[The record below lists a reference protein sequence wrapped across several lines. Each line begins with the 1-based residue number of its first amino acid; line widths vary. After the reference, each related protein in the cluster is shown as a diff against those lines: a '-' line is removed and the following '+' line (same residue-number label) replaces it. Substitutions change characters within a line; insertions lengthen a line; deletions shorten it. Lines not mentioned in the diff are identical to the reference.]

1 MKTLARIPL
10 AVIIASILC
19 VSPIPAWA
27 DSPELLEGIDLY
39 KQEAY
44 GAAEAAFIVA
54 RQKEPENSTAAFFLG
69 MTYKQVADYPKAA
82 EQFED
87 AVTLTPRIKEALIE
101 LIDVLTR
108 IGTPESLARAEK
120 WIAVAE
126 KEAIYPAK
134 TAFLKGMVLGKQG
147 KNDEAIA
154 AFEQSK
160 SLDPSVAQSA
170 DFQIAMSH
178 LRAKRLD
185 QARQQLDSAVLL
197 DPNSDLASFAR
208 QYQDSVSQRLEDVW
222 RFTVSAS
229 GLYDTNLLLRWND
242 VQSAP
247 PWPGGE
253 EETPGVNT
261 NVRVDYRPVLKGNW
275 LFNAQFAFDGTWY
288 QNNSTTNDTLS
299 AGIYAVPGY
308 NYGRYSVNLAANYN
322 YASKKR
328 PYYQDASEFF
338 SIGPLFRFVLSSDQ
352 LLEFFAGY
360 DKKEFELAPIDPRGD
375 RDSDTFRTYV
385 SWFFSNVAGAFVN
398 LRLAYLDENANGE
411 WWSNI
416 GTQLLANV
424 TIPATDK
431 FRIQLSGQ
439 GFWKNFDTEV
449 PDPRVIGGS
458 SVTLST
464 KRRDDQFQG
473 ILGFNYELWI
483 TDLLL
488 IGQYT
493 YTRNESNVA
502 IYDYDRQIISAGL
515 EYRF

>member
-1 MKTLARIPL
+1 MKAHPVIPL
-10 AVIIASILC
+10 AVVVLSVLIFNPMLA
-19 VSPIPAWA
+19 VA

-44 GAAEAAFIVA
+44 GAAEAAFIKA
-54 RQKEPENSTAAFFLG
+54 RQVEPENSTAAFFLG
-69 MTYKQVADYPKAA
+69 LTYKQRADFPKAA
-82 EQFED
+82 EQFEA

-108 IGTPESLARAEK
+108 IGTPESLAQAEK

-126 KEAIYPAK
+126 KEGVFPAK
-134 TAFLKGMVLGKQG
+134 TAFLKGMLLGKQG

-154 AFEQSK
+154 SFEKSK
-160 SLDPSVAQSA
+160 NLDPNVSQSA
-170 DFQIAMSH
+170 EFQIAMSH

-185 QARQQLDSAVLL
+185 EARQQLDSAVLL

-208 QYQDSVSQRLEDVW
+208 QYQDSVSQRLADVW

-229 GLYDTNLLLRWND
+229 GLYDSNLLLRWND

-253 EETPGVNT
+253 EETPGVNA
-261 NVRVDYRPVLKGNW
+261 NFRVDYRPVLKGNW
-275 LFNAQFAFDGTWY
+275 LFNAQFAFDGNWY
-288 QNNSTTNDTLS
+288 QNSSTDNDTLS

-308 NYGRYSVNLAANYN
+308 NFGKYSANLALNYN
-322 YASKKR
+322 NAQKKR
-328 PYYQDASEFF
+328 PYYQDSSEFF
-338 SIGPLFRFVLSSDQ
+338 SIGPLFRFVISSDQ
-352 LLEFFAGY
+352 LIEFFAGF

-411 WWSNI
+411 WWSNV
-416 GTQLLANV
+416 GAQLLANA

-431 FRIQLSGQ
+431 LRIQLSGQ
-439 GFWKNFDTEV
+439 GFWKDFDAKV
-449 PDPRVIGGS
+449 PDPRVINGT
-458 SVTLST
+458 SVTLAT
-464 KRRDDQFQG
+464 KRRDDQYQG

-483 TDLLL
+483 PDLLL

-493 YTRNESNVA
+493 YTRNESTVA